1 MRTRTKHGA
10 RRGIA
15 RAVAIDAARLLALAA
30 VVAAG
35 CAAAERAEPAASARA
50 RDGARPNIL
59 LFTADDHGQLDA
71 GCYGNDAVRTPV
83 IDSLAASGLVFDNM
97 HTTTAICCPSRS
109 ALMTGLYPHTSGVFG
124 LKPANDTIK
133 PLTARLA
140 DAGYVCALVGKRH
153 LAPWEAYRFEYAPTD
168 PKQEEG
174 GRSIL
179 AYEAD
184 VRGFFQRRRV
194 EADTRPFFLMVNF
207 HDPHRPFRQ
216 QFVEADARPFEAV
229 RIPASLPDLPEA
241 RDEFTLYYHY
251 IERLDRG
258 IALCL
263 AALRESGAAEN
274 TIVIYTSDH
283 GAAFPFAKT
292 TQYEAGLRVPFVV
305 SWPGR
310 TAPGS
315 RVRELASFVDFAPT
329 ILDVAGARVPPE
341 LQGESF
347 AEWLRTNAGAAS
359 DAPRDAGQLRDGCV
373 FGSQTDDIFRPS
385 FPMRSV
391 RCGDWKYIYN
401 FSDKPDA
408 ASANVTTGL
417 TWKGMLAAAANDT
430 ALAARVAL
438 YERRPHEELFDLA
451 NDPFE
456 MSNLAADP
464 LHRAHLEDLRHKLV
478 AQMDAID
485 DPFLAILPFAS
496 PAQQSRVRPAY
507 DAYLAYDAERARLP
521 HSPGLGGG
529 RPRSDDD
536 LD

>member
-1 MRTRTKHGA
+1 MPSETTLGEA
-10 RRGIA
+10 RSTPRGLAIA
-15 RAVAIDAARLLALAA
+15 AAALLALAPLA
-30 VVAAG
+30 GFG
-35 CAAAERAEPAASARA
+35 CAAADRADRSEPAASAHA
-50 RDGARPNIL
+50 RGGARPNIL
-59 LFTADDHGQLDA
+59 LFTSDDHGQRDA
-71 GCYGNDAVRTPV
+71 GCYGNDAVRTPA
-83 IDSLAASGLVFDNM
+83 IDSLAASGVVFDNM

-124 LKPANDTIK
+124 LKPAGDTVV
-133 PLTARLA
+133 PLTSRLV

-184 VRGFFQRRRV
+184 VRGFFQRRRI
-194 EADTRPFFLMVNF
+194 EGDTRPFFLMVNF

-216 QFVEADARPFEAV
+216 SFVDADAKPFDAV
-229 RIPASLPDLPEA
+229 RIPPSIPDIAEA
-241 RDEFTLYYHY
+241 RDEFALYYHY

-263 AALRESGAAEN
+263 AALREAGAAEN
-274 TIVIYTSDH
+274 TIVVYTSDH

-310 TAPGS
+310 AAAGSRAPG
-315 RVRELASFVDFAPT
+315 LASFVDFAPT
-329 ILDVAGARVPPE
+329 ILDLAGVRVPAE

-347 AEWLRTNAGAAS
+347 ASWLRAGAGS
-359 DAPRDAGQLRDGCV
+359 APGDGAPLRGGCIY
-373 FGSQTDDIFRPS
+373 GSQTDDIFRPS

-401 FSDKPDA
+401 FSDEPDA
-408 ASANVTTGL
+408 ASANVTTGT
-417 TWKGMLAAAANDT
+417 TWRGMVAAAARDS

-438 YERRPHEELFDLA
+438 YERRPREELFDLA
-451 NDPFE
+451 RDPFE
-456 MSNLAADP
+456 LANLAAEP
-464 LHRAHLEDLRHKLV
+464 RHRAQLEELRRKLV
-478 AQMDAID
+478 AQMDAIG
-485 DPFLAILPFAS
+485 DPFVAVLPFAT
-496 PAQQSRVRPAY
+496 PEQQARLRPAY

-521 HSPGLGGG
+521 HSPGLGGRAQG
-529 RPRSDDD
+529 GDE